1 MACSK
6 QQNMEGT
13 KMISWIGEA
22 LSKLTIDEFERA
34 INKVTRMYHKPVK
47 IIGVKR
53 SVEGAKVVIQIA
65 SGERK
70 LVVL

>member
-1 MACSK
+1 
-6 QQNMEGT
+6 
-13 KMISWIGEA
+13 MIQWMQEA

-34 INKVTRMYHKPVK
+34 INKVTYLYHEPVK

-53 SVEGAKVVIQIA
+53 SDEGAKVILETSTGA
-65 SGERK
+65 RK

>member
-1 MACSK
+1 
-6 QQNMEGT
+6 
-13 KMISWIGEA
+13 MITWMQEA

-34 INKVTRMYHKPVK
+34 IRKVTSLYHEPVK

-53 SVEGAKVVIQIA
+53 SDEGAKVVIQIA
-65 SGERK
+65 SGARK